1 MSTAMAKL
9 NRSNR
14 FLAML
19 SRVNRTIV
27 RAESPD
33 HLYFDAC
40 CIAVES
46 GLFQYAWIG
55 LIDPV
60 AQKFRQI
67 AHCGKVEV
75 SSRQCDA
82 QGEVAHLVL
91 QSKNALIFN
100 DLNVVTPGHPAHL
113 AMLALGFQSMA
124 GFPLWEMDRLIGV
137 FLFYGDSPDVFD
149 QDATHLLTEVAE
161 DISFSLGHMR
171 AEQQRMAGESKL
183 HYLAFYDA
191 QTGLPNRAM
200 LDDRL
205 PKLAAHAD
213 QTGSLLVMLNV
224 KLQHVEQLI
233 QVLGKLAM
241 DDVLRTIASRLDA
254 CRGLHGL
261 LVQLAHD
268 EFVIVSHE
276 LTDSAMIDAFAKEV
290 RKMLAQPLTPD
301 NRDVYLQVGIG
312 IAAYPLHDSD
322 VGNLLRRARAATE
335 RSTDDDGYRLYS
347 SEMDHGLEQRVQ
359 MLADLHRA
367 LERNEFILHFQPQLN
382 LKTGMIVGVEAL
394 LRWQHPTQG
403 LISPMHFIPLLEE
416 SGLMPKVGGW
426 VLRVAC
432 QQAQAWQDAGYPP
445 LRMAVNLSAQ
455 QFRST
460 DLVATVKQALDD
472 AQLEAEYL
480 ELELTES
487 QILESVE
494 KTIAMMYELKSLG
507 VSLSLDDF
515 GTGYS
520 SLSYLRRYPVD
531 RIKIDQSFVRDMMQH
546 PGSAALVRSILAM
559 ATNLGLKTI
568 AEGVE
573 TKGQHGYL
581 RKQMC
586 QEMQGFLY
594 SRAVPPQDI
603 AQLLIDGG
611 RLLTDEVTSNA
622 GVTLLIVDDEPNVLT
637 ALRRVFRKEGWLI
650 LTAANATEGFELL
663 ATHEVGVVM
672 SDQRMPGMTGTEFL
686 HTVKEMYPDTIRILF
701 TGYADFSSVI
711 DAVNRGDLYKVL
723 SKPMDD
729 ASLKEN
735 IHQAFRRFEVFA
747 ENRRL
752 LQRVELL
759 ERLSIG
765 VAEVPHSDDGL

>member
-1 MSTAMAKL
+1 MSTALAKL
-9 NRSNR
+9 NRTNQ
-14 FLAML
+14 FLTML
-19 SRVNRTIV
+19 SRINRTIV

-33 HLYFDAC
+33 RLYLDAC

-55 LIDPV
+55 LVDPV
-60 AQKFRQI
+60 SHKFRKI
-67 AHCGKVEV
+67 AHSGETGNWSH
-75 SSRQCDA
+75 SSD
-82 QGEVAHLVL
+82 GLSEVANQVL
-91 QSKNALIFN
+91 QSKNPVICN
-100 DLNVVTPGHPAHL
+100 DLNGA
-113 AMLALGFQSMA
+113 ALGFRSMA
-124 GFPLWEMDRLIGV
+124 GFPLWEMERLTGV
-137 FLFYGDSPDVFD
+137 FLLYCDKVDCFD
-149 QDATHLLTEVAE
+149 QDVTYLLTEVAD

-205 PKLAAHAD
+205 PLLATHAD
-213 QTGSLLVMLNV
+213 QKGHLLVMVNV
-224 KLQHVEQLI
+224 RLQRVEQLAQI
-233 QVLGKLAM
+233 LGKLAM
-241 DDVLRTIASRLDA
+241 DDVLRTIASRLEA
-254 CRGLHGL
+254 CRGSFGL
-261 LVQLAHD
+261 LAQLAHD

-276 LTDSAMIDAFAKEV
+276 LTDIAMIDSLAMQV
-290 RKMLAQPLTPD
+290 RETLSQTLTSD
-301 NRDVYLQVGIG
+301 HRDVYLQVGIG
-312 IAAYPLHDSD
+312 VAAYPMHDSE

-347 SEMDHGLEQRVQ
+347 PEMDRGLEQRVQ
-359 MLADLHRA
+359 MQADLHRA
-367 LERNEFILHFQPQLN
+367 LERNEFVLHFQPQLN

-403 LISPMHFIPLLEE
+403 LISPAHFIPLLEE

-432 QQAQAWQDAGYPP
+432 RQAKAWQDAGHPP

-460 DLVATVKQALDD
+460 DLVAIVKHALDD
-472 AQLEAEYL
+472 AQLDAEYL

-487 QILESVE
+487 LILESVE
-494 KTIAMMYELKSLG
+494 KTILMMYELKALG

-603 AQLLIDGG
+603 AQLLLGGG
-611 RLLTDEVTSNA
+611 RLQTDEAISNA

-637 ALRRVFRKEGWLI
+637 ALRRVFRKEGWLT
-650 LTAANATEGFELL
+650 LTASNANEGFELL
-663 ATHEVGVVM
+663 ATHDVGVVM

-686 HTVKEMYPDTIRILF
+686 HAVKEMYPDTIRLLL
-701 TGYADFSSVI
+701 TGYADFSTVI

-723 SKPMDD
+723 SKPIDD
-729 ASLKEN
+729 ASLKES

-752 LQRVELL
+752 LLRVELL
-759 ERLSIG
+759 ESLSMG
-765 VAEVPHSDDGL
+765 LADDSATGDGT